1 MKPVIEDDALL
12 RKFKFSQNTTV
23 SCLIFCCFCCF
34 PEIDLE
40 EMALAHQPSSS
51 TAYPSSVASNLQRR
65 VNELE
70 SALQVTQMKL
80 VSKQEALDKLFKEK
94 YGSVEG
100 EVQQNM
106 DANGKG
112 KNKHDAGYFE
122 SYSGNGA

>member
-12 RKFKFSQNTTV
+12 RKFKFSQNTTA
-23 SCLIFCCFCCF
+23 SCLIFCCF

-51 TAYPSSVASNLQRR
+51 TAYPSSVASNLQRK

-100 EVQQNM
+100 EVKQNM
-106 DANGKG
+106 DVNGKG
-112 KNKHDAGYFE
+112 KNTHDAGYFE